1 MSTSQTRPGRPA
13 HHQPLSTHS
22 THSTHSTDS
31 SGSTSSVSTDTT
43 HDTTQD
49 TTSAITD
56 KIRQPIIIGGVTI
69 TGPNTKG
76 YYRLKWHEPDGTLG
90 DTSGSRDEAHARLKA
105 HDINARL
112 TQAAGPKATT
122 PLTLVVE
129 AFLAEEKSPYKEK
142 LTYKQAQLDG
152 LRRKLTRGLRG
163 LEHVRAM
170 DLDRRLCDLIRSQ
183 AGTHNGVVENTN
195 ALRALLHWGYQDGYF
210 TAAQVELL
218 PRSSATPQPA
228 HKTTRIL
235 VSGARRGQRPR
246 QVGQAGTYIEDE
258 DCPNDKQ
265 IKALAKELEK
275 HFPLWGTLGCE
286 LAANTG
292 MRWGEQFQL
301 PATDAHLDGCRR
313 FHSPHIHVN
322 WQIASTRKAGKDG
335 TGDRRDLPKGRKTR
349 VVPIPKRSITGYKLR
364 KALRARVAAAQA
376 EQLAGTNPEALLF
389 PADRGGMLWHSS
401 FNSDHLLPAMI
412 SAGLPV
418 ETYRVTSHQWDAQ
431 RRAYVETVHT
441 ERHAIFCWHSLRHRW
456 ARICVDIRKLQD
468 GELMA
473 LGGWDNIATVR
484 NRYYE
489 SGDDNAN
496 SGLAKFD

>member
-1 MSTSQTRPGRPA
+1 MSTPQPRPQRPA
-13 HHQPLSTHS
+13 HTQSLPI
-22 THSTHSTDS
+22 HSTDLTDIT
-31 SGSTSSVSTDTT
+31 GSTSPTSSGPKDTNYDTT
-43 HDTTQD
+43 
-49 TTSAITD
+49 TD
-56 KIRQPIIIGGVTI
+56 KITQPIILGGVTI

-90 DTSGSRDEAHARLKA
+90 DTSGSRDEAYARLKA

-122 PLTLVVE
+122 PLTQVVD
-129 AFLAEEKSPYKEK
+129 AFLAEGKSPYKEK
-142 LTYKQAQLDG
+142 RAYKQAQLDG
-152 LRRKLTRGLRG
+152 LRHKLTRGLRG

-170 DLDRRLCDLIRSQ
+170 DLDRQLCDAIRSQ

-218 PRSSATPQPA
+218 PRSSASPQPA
-228 HKTTRIL
+228 RKTTRTR
-235 VSGARRGQRPR
+235 VTSDPR
-246 QVGQAGTYIEDE
+246 AEHTRKVGQDETYIEDE
-258 DCPNDKQ
+258 DCPNDTQ
-265 IKALAKELEK
+265 IKALAKALDD
-275 HFPLWGTLGCE
+275 HFPLWGALGCE

-301 PATDAHLDGCRR
+301 PATDAHIDGCRR
-313 FHSPHIHVN
+313 YRNPHIHIN
-322 WQIASTRKAGKDG
+322 RQIASTRKAGKDG

-389 PADRGGMLWHSS
+389 PAIRGGMLWHSS

-412 SAGLPV
+412 AAGLPV
-418 ETYRVTSHQWDAQ
+418 ETYQVTSHQWDKK
-431 RRAYVETVHT
+431 RRTYIETVRT
-441 ERHAIFCWHSLRHRW
+441 ERHAIFSWHSLRHRF
-456 ARICVDIRKLQD
+456 ARICVDVRQLEK
-468 GELMA
+468 GELMS
-473 LGGWDNIATVR
+473 LGGWENIGTVET
-484 NRYYE
+484 RYYR
-489 SGDDNAN
+489 SGDDNTN